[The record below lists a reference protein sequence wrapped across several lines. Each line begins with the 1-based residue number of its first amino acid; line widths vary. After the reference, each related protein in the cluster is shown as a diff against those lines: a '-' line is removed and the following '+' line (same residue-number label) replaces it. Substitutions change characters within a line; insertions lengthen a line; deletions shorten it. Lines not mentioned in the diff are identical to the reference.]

1 MTGGAVADGSLSG
14 DDLLNGSVTGGD
26 LADGSVN
33 GAEVADGTLGGA
45 DLADGS
51 VTGADVSD
59 GFVGGAD
66 VNDGTIGSADLAD
79 ESVVGTDVQDG
90 ALGHSELTSG
100 VVGIV
105 RGYAWI
111 DNSATPIGVPTIV
124 NNGYQFNDGLGAVTV
139 NRSATGT
146 YTVAFAGLNIGT
158 GHVQVTG
165 AGGSAV
171 WCKVQ
176 NWASSAA
183 IVLCFNSAG
192 AATDSTFNIAM
203 IE

>member
-1 MTGGAVADGSLSG
+1 MQTSRTSQWSARTCRTGSRP
-14 DDLLNGSVTGGD
+14 
-26 LADGSVN
+26 
-33 GAEVADGTLGGA
+33 LG
-45 DLADGS
+45 
-51 VTGADVSD
+51 
-59 GFVGGAD
+59 
-66 VNDGTIGSADLAD
+66 
-79 ESVVGTDVQDG
+79 
-90 ALGHSELTSG
+90 LTSG

-203 IE
+203 IDSSHVIVMPPSTASVWPVM